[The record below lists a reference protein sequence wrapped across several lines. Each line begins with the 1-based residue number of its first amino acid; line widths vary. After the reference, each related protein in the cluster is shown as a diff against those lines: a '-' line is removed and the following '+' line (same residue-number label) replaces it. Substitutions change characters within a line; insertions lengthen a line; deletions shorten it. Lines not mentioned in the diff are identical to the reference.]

1 MVITRIKTQYLRT
14 LRFTVPLFFLF
25 IMQAEGQEA
34 PKTNRPPIPIEVM
47 FGNEEIY
54 FLGIL
59 NLPFEKGTK
68 LGYFGVAS
76 ALVPYENARSNNE
89 IVISNSLT
97 YSLSQ
102 KWYATAGL
110 QFHYSKGA
118 VPFTGFQFFSANP
131 KWLFLF
137 SPNLQL
143 APTIN
148 FETVGIV
155 EYKPKLSKGLR
166 LYSRFQGIYNQNLD
180 DGAHERSLLYLRA
193 GISLKRTS
201 FGVGLNIDI
210 YGPERQSE
218 QNYGIFINHLF

>member
-1 MVITRIKTQYLRT
+1 MVITRIKNQCLRT
-14 LRFTVPLFFLF
+14 LRFTFPAFFLL
-25 IMQAEGQEA
+25 MTQAEGQEA
-34 PKTNRPPIPIEVM
+34 PKTGNPPIPIEVM

-59 NLPFEKGTK
+59 NLPFEKRTR

-76 ALVPYENARSNNE
+76 ALVPYENGRSNNE
-89 IVISNSLT
+89 LVISNALT

-118 VPFTGFQFFSANP
+118 VPFSGFQFFSVNP
-131 KWLFLF
+131 TWLFLF

-143 APTIN
+143 APSIN

-155 EYKPKLSKGLR
+155 EYKPKLSEGLR
-166 LYSRFQGIYNQNLD
+166 LYCRFQGIYNQNLG
-180 DGAHERSLLYLRA
+180 DGGHERSLLYLRA

-201 FGVGLNIDI
+201 FGIGLNIDS
-210 YGPERQSE
+210 YGPER
-218 QNYGIFINHLF
+218 